1 MTRRSRSSIR
11 TTVLGVMHHV
21 EPEVVAVEATACRAS
36 AVRERFGPRADVK
49 CDAIVPAAW
58 KENKKNRH

>member
-1 MTRRSRSSIR
+1 MSYR
-11 TTVLGVMHHV
+11 T
-21 EPEVVAVEATACRAS
+21 EVVAVGATACRAS

-58 KENKKNRH
+58 KENKKSALTVFISRLISL